1 MEDQE
6 VKREITGIKLILLC
20 ILISSFSIISF
31 GCAAV
36 VERMDRTAYK
46 IKDIQEKFVRSI
58 REPGEKMITSP
69 EKTSGNYSCPPG
81 RTTFILEQ
89 AEVIPSTISR
99 GDEINQRIR
108 YAMCSYTPSATL
120 RGKITR
126 SVSHNGVKM
135 FQDVTDYEFKP
146 GTWTVDAF
154 IQVPD
159 DAKSGV
165 YLLESVLHNSQKT
178 IKRTNE
184 FVVKR

>member
-6 VKREITGIKLILLC
+6 VKKDRKGIRLVLLS
-20 ILISSFSIISF
+20 IVFGSALISG
-31 GCAAV
+31 GCTATIN
-36 VERMDRTAYK
+36 RMDRTANK
-46 IKDIQEKFVRSI
+46 IKDIQQKFFRSI
-58 REPGEKMITSP
+58 REPGERMVVSP
-69 EKTSGNYSCPPG
+69 EKTTENYSCASG

-89 AEVIPSTISR
+89 VEVIPNTVSL

-108 YAMCSYTPSATL
+108 YSMCSYTPSATL

-165 YLLESVLHNSQKT
+165 YLLESVLHNSQNT

-184 FVVKR
+184 FVVRR